1 MTNLV
6 KYNSLDRA
14 VQPPYLHPPY
24 KSTVTRSPRRP
35 LVLMAQS
42 LSELTGPVFGR
53 GEIQPLDNDLT
64 RNAMKTAEPLGERI
78 IVTGRVLDDWGKP
91 VPNALIEVWQA
102 NAAGRYRHKIDQ
114 HPAPLDPNFYGAGRV
129 LTDEDGE
136 YRFTTI
142 RPGAYPWGNH
152 YNAWRP
158 AHIHFSVCGI
168 NFLQRLVTQMYFPGD
183 PLMELDPIY
192 NSIQDDEAKKR
203 LVSTYDHEV
212 TTPEWALGFRFD
224 IVVFGPKQTVFE

>member
-224 IVVFGPKQTVFE
+224 IVVCGPKQTVFE